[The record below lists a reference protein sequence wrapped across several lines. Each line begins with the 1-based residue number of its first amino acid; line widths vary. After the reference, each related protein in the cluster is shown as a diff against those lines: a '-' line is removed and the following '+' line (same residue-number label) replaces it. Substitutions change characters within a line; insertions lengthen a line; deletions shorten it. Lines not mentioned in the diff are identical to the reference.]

1 MAAGCCTMD
10 GARVATPCS
19 LFWTNSMSV
28 PAAAPEVVVDGRVT
42 VIALGPKYKI
52 IDEHALDGGLGESL
66 IEIAVEAEPPLVVLD
81 LSQTQFFGSSFIE
94 VLFRVWNRL
103 QGRSGRFAICGLT
116 PHCYDVL
123 KITHLDTLWPLM
135 PTRHEAVSAI
145 SKDEP

>member
-1 MAAGCCTMD
+1 
-10 GARVATPCS
+10 
-19 LFWTNSMSV
+19 MSV

-42 VIALGPKYKI
+42 VVALGPNYKI
-52 IDEHALDGGLGESL
+52 IDEHCLEGGLGETL
-66 IEIAVEAEPPLVVLD
+66 IDIAIDATPPLVVLD

-116 PHCYDVL
+116 PHCSDVL

-135 PTRHEAVSAI
+135 TTRQEAVTALSQDA
-145 SKDEP
+145 DD